1 MIQLDGNCGTEV
13 LARELIE
20 GFEWEPRCLVL
31 VMAMDN
37 EREMFDSMLSSGRI
51 LSDPFEI
58 AVNYTVATGSDPDVK
73 IASTNCHN
81 SHVLLHNYNQ
91 DRTGQEEID
100 ELVEV
105 REGMEMYTQLIAF
118 MKHVINSQAMVSIDA
133 DGKASLLPS
142 TPPNPP
148 PPPPVDALAP
158 PAPPEIVGPEVIVKR
173 YEDSLEELT
182 ARSLVLIAKNND
194 CIIAGDR
201 SDETVC
207 GLSGN
212 EAPFPWIA
220 LHNIHCRGYDTLST
234 REEDYCGYCKS
245 ARIQT
250 LSISQTLFV
259 LLPRRGF
266 GRQSIGCR
274 SQVAQGAIGSGPLL
288 H

>member
-1 MIQLDGNCGTEV
+1 MNEEKPECALVTPEEGHTMIQLDGNCGTEI

-212 EAPFPWIA
+212 EV
-220 LHNIHCRGYDTLST
+220 
-234 REEDYCGYCKS
+234 
-245 ARIQT
+245 RILT
-250 LSISQTLFV
+250 HLNTS
-259 LLPRRGF
+259 
-266 GRQSIGCR
+266 
-274 SQVAQGAIGSGPLL
+274 
-288 H
+288 